1 MIGARLKRVDAADE
15 RRARAMH
22 YTVWTFAY
30 MAMASH
36 LGAHLVD
43 VSGVAARSRHMVN
56 FDETTLVL
64 TSQSENVDRAVCDVE
79 VLREMKQANKAV
91 KT

>member
-22 YTVWTFAY
+22 TVWTFAY

-56 FDETTLVL
+56 FDDDHSRSDKPVRKCGSSCL
-64 TSQSENVDRAVCDVE
+64 
-79 VLREMKQANKAV
+79 
-91 KT
+91 